1 MYTNRY
7 IKEQTDTHMYI
18 HKYTKRP
25 TDIDIDMHTIN
36 ILRDQHIQICI
47 LIDIPIDQQIHIQ
60 ICQYINKYR
69 YD

>member
-7 IKEQTDTHMYI
+7 IKERTDTHMYT

-25 TDIDIDMHTIN
+25 TDIDMHPIN